1 MTELRH
7 EEWKFD
13 GKGGVSLYA
22 QSWTPADARARMIVV
37 HGLGEH
43 SGRYLNVVNYFC
55 PRGFAVYGYDH
66 RGFGK
71 STGTRAYTDSIEDFL
86 DDLDAFLRQIREK
99 MPPMPLVVVG
109 HSMGGL
115 IVLRWAATRDPVVDA
130 VVSSGAALEV
140 STPVP
145 GAKLLAAKVFS
156 KIAPKLSMAN
166 EVDPAA
172 LSHDPAVVQ
181 AYVDDPLVIRK
192 ITARL
197 AHEIIRSMGETL
209 GQAARVRVPLLLLH
223 GEADQILAASG
234 SRKFHDAMPGAAK
247 GLHIYPGFYH
257 EIFNEVGKE
266 TVFKDMDTWLA
277 GVLAPRA

>member
-1 MTELRH
+1 MTESRH
-7 EEWKFD
+7 EEWSFD
-13 GKGGVSLYA
+13 GKGGLSLYA
-22 QSWTPADARARMIVV
+22 QACSPAEVRAQMIVV

-55 PRGFAVYGYDH
+55 PRGFAVFGYDH

-71 STGTRAYTDSIEDFL
+71 SAGTRAYTDSIEDFL
-86 DDLDAFLRQIREK
+86 DDLDTFVQQVRGRAPGK
-99 MPPMPLVVVG
+99 PLVVVG

-140 STPVP
+140 SPPVP
-145 GAKLLAAKVFS
+145 AAKRFAARVFS
-156 KIAPKLSMAN
+156 KIAPKLSTPN

-181 AYVDDPLVIRK
+181 AYVSDPLVIRK

-209 GQAARVRVPLLLLH
+209 ILAERVRLPILILH
-223 GEADQILAASG
+223 GEADQVVAASG
-234 SRKFHDAMPGAAK
+234 SRKFYEAVPGTAK
-247 GLHIYPGFYH
+247 ALHTYPGFYH

-266 TVFKDMDTWLA
+266 TVFKDMESWLA
-277 GVLAPRA
+277 GVLV

>member
-1 MTELRH
+1 MSDLRH
-7 EEWKFD
+7 EEWTFP
-13 GKGGVSLYA
+13 GKGSLALYA
-22 QSWTPADARARMIVV
+22 QSWSPANPRAQMIAV

-55 PRGFAVYGYDH
+55 PRGFAVHGYDH

-71 STGTRAYTDSIEDFL
+71 SPGTPAYTDSFEDFL
-86 DDLDAFLRQIREK
+86 DDLDAFLRQVRARTS
-99 MPPMPLVVVG
+99 PMPLVVVG

-115 IVLRWAATRDPVVDA
+115 IVLRWAATRAPAVDA
-130 VVSSGAALEV
+130 LVSSGAALEV

-145 GAKLLAAKVFS
+145 RVKLLAARLFS
-156 KIAPKLSMAN
+156 KIAPRLSMAN

-197 AHEIIRSMGETL
+197 AHEIIRGMGETL
-209 GQAARVRVPLLLLH
+209 AQASNVRVPLLMLH
-223 GEADQILAASG
+223 GESDPVLSASG
-234 SRKFHDAMPGAAK
+234 SRKFHDAVPGNRK

-257 EIFNEVGKE
+257 EIFNELGKE
-266 TVFKDMDTWLA
+266 TVFKDMEQWLV
-277 GVLAPRA
+277 GVIPPTA

>member
-1 MTELRH
+1 MTEIRH

-13 GKGGVSLYA
+13 GKGGLTLYA
-22 QSWTPADARARMIVV
+22 QSWVPADARARMIVV

-55 PRGFAVYGYDH
+55 PKGFAVHGYDH

-71 STGTRAYTDSIEDFL
+71 SPGTRAYTDSIDDYL
-86 DDLDAFLRQIREK
+86 DDLDAFLRQVRDRT
-99 MPPMPLVVVG
+99 PTQPVVVVG

-140 STPVP
+140 SVPVAS
-145 GAKLLAAKVFS
+145 AKLLAARIFS

-209 GQAARVRVPLLLLH
+209 AQAGRVRVPLLLLH
-223 GEADQILAASG
+223 GEADQLVAASG
-234 SRKFHDAMPGAAK
+234 SRRFHEAVPGPAK
-247 GLHIYPGFYH
+247 GLHLYPGFYH

-266 TVFKDMDTWLA
+266 TVFKDMETWLA
-277 GVLAPRA
+277 GALPPRA